1 MRNFMNVI
9 KGIES
14 RVEKE
19 TEEAEEGDDQ
29 VIETAQSHTEEERDV
44 PEWM

>member
-19 TEEAEEGDDQ
+19 TREGEDQ
-29 VIETAQSHTEEERDV
+29 DI
-44 PEWM
+44 